1 MFWVLSDA
9 GEALLVCYVLGT
21 SVWGELSMRTS
32 VLKMA
37 AFFGNMKFSGLN
49 LEFGGG
55 YAQGST
61 NSLIPTAR
69 HQHLHQSSE
78 LGTIIMAEVVGTI
91 SFASQTTQGLIWFY
105 RSVRDGGKEIKHLLV
120 WLERLCVT
128 LATLQGFLSNTTLF
142 ANLPSVQQLEKTIKD
157 SQNGIDELGTILK
170 KCTDT
175 PPLYWRRGRY
185 AGNR

>member
-1 MFWVLSDA
+1 
-9 GEALLVCYVLGT
+9 
-21 SVWGELSMRTS
+21 
-32 VLKMA
+32 
-37 AFFGNMKFSGLN
+37 
-49 LEFGGG
+49 
-55 YAQGST
+55 
-61 NSLIPTAR
+61 
-69 HQHLHQSSE
+69 
-78 LGTIIMAEVVGTI
+78 MAEVVGTI

-175 PPLYWRRGRY
+175 PPLSQKGLLARTRRGTKSLAYPFKKGTIQGKGLLRL
-185 AGNR
+185 